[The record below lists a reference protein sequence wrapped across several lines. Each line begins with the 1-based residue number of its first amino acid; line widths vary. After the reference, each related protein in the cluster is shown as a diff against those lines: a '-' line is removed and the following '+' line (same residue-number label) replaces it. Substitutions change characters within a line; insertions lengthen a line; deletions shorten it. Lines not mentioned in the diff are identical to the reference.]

1 MLRYFTRKDSEF
13 IKEHGDLV
21 HERVRVIH
29 SDGKNV
35 ILDDDGETY
44 VIPNEFI
51 DNTFDLFNE
60 PYYGGENLDRRLN
73 VDFKIDC
80 NDTQTPFSIFSRNP
94 LQIGGKHFFDTIFS
108 NDEYDEYDESEIQ
121 KQNTRKNTRKN
132 IKSGKKLIT
141 KLNKTRKLKN

>member
-29 SDGKNV
+29 SDGKIV

-73 VDFKIDC
+73 VDFKPKHLE
-80 NDTQTPFSIFSRNP
+80 TRS
-94 LQIGGKHFFDTIFS
+94 LQIMLAPIALVF
-108 NDEYDEYDESEIQ
+108 
-121 KQNTRKNTRKN
+121 
-132 IKSGKKLIT
+132 
-141 KLNKTRKLKN
+141 